1 MSPPRIL
8 STKPDL
14 RGIDVAASQVLLWP
28 CHMFTV
34 ALPKRQVRTLN
45 LFEHTVLRLA
55 RAGCNDAGRIAEL
68 ICLDQH
74 TVSAILRRL
83 VGLRYL
89 DQGLRFLRDP
99 DEAASPSENGWE
111 SARVF
116 VDLLGGR
123 LLPHLYY
130 DTPAYAECLRD
141 DGSRFQGERG
151 PIEARVLRWDAEQRR
166 RTPSAREVHAVARI
180 QARRS
185 GGRSAT
191 ADVAVSTAGQ
201 AISVLDSPDLVYL
214 PTNAVLQA
222 GNHEHIL
229 LADPFGHGACG
240 TLAEVFHLA
249 RGNDEA
255 VRKVAASL
263 LGEARIGGRA
273 AQAGRG
279 NVHAATGR
287 WPQVARPYGQAAK
300 ALQDAARP
308 VASSEDAR
316 HAARATGT
324 CLRMLYDALEH
335 TLHGLVREYPPG
347 PGLRALLAGQPAPA
361 NGAQL
366 LAYATQLGL
375 HAGPVQ
381 QRLLLVHPGK
391 FRGEL
396 QVELAPLLALNLAV
410 ACAERDGSHPL
421 RLLAEAHP
429 GWLGFLTRLKTIRD
443 SVAHGGSVEAMQPDA
458 LAAYLAE
465 VGAMIELMLPGG
477 TGTGAGASQASDV
490 DGTPERWRHQ
500 ARLQARLDA
509 NAALAPSALDRLPE
523 RLAKA
528 CIELELVFDAAGGE
542 HGQAAPTAADGAAVV
557 GALASMLQMALEE
570 CLALLPPA
578 PRLAPDVDLRA
589 LARERAARAG
599 FDLAGGQL
607 PPALGRVNP
616 GRLGAALRG
625 QSASLQCACMALL
638 LTAELPWLEGLARRL
653 PALARLAGELAAL
666 RRHGYLEHDIA
677 RTELVRLR
685 TQTYDS
691 IPYLTET

>member
-1 MSPPRIL
+1 VSPPRIL

-116 VDLLGGR
+116 VELLGGR

-151 PIEARVLRWDAEQRR
+151 PIEARVLRWDAEQRM

-191 ADVAVSTAGQ
+191 ADVAASTAGQ

-214 PTNAVLQA
+214 ATNAVLQA

-273 AQAGRG
+273 AQTGRA
-279 NVHAATGR
+279 NVRASTGR
-287 WPQVARPYGQAAK
+287 WPQVARHYGQAAK
-300 ALQDAARP
+300 ALQEASRA

-316 HAARATGT
+316 HAARATGA
-324 CLRMLYDALEH
+324 CLRKLYDALEH

-366 LAYATQLGL
+366 LVYATQLGL
-375 HAGPVQ
+375 HAGPLQ

-410 ACAERDGSHPL
+410 ACAERDGGHPL
-421 RLLAEAHP
+421 RLLAESHP
-429 GWLGFLTRLKTIRD
+429 DWLGFLTRLKAIRD
-443 SVAHGGSVEAMQPDA
+443 SVAHGGTVEAMQSDA

-477 TGTGAGASQASDV
+477 TGTGAPQASAV

-509 NAALAPSALDRLPE
+509 NTALAPSALDRLPE

-542 HGQAAPTAADGAAVV
+542 HGQAALTAADGAAVV
-557 GALASMLQMALEE
+557 GALASMLQMAFEE

-578 PRLAPDVDLRA
+578 PRLALDVDLRA

-625 QSASLQCACMALL
+625 QSVSLQ
-638 LTAELPWLEGLARRL
+638 WRL

-666 RRHGYLEHDIA
+666 RGHGYLEHDIA

>member
-8 STKPDL
+8 SVTPDL
-14 RGIDVAASQVLLWP
+14 RGIDVAARQVLLWP

-55 RAGCNDAGRIAEL
+55 RVGCNDAGRIGEL
-68 ICLDQH
+68 LCLDRH
-74 TVSAILRRL
+74 TVAAILRRL

-89 DQGLRFLRDP
+89 DQELHFLRDP
-99 DEAASPSENGWE
+99 DEAATPGEDGWE

-116 VDLLGGR
+116 VELLGGR
-123 LLPHLYY
+123 LLPHLSY

-151 PIEARVLRWDAEQRR
+151 PIEARVLRWSAEQRAR
-166 RTPSAREVHAVARI
+166 VPSAREVHAVARI

-191 ADVAVSTAGQ
+191 AGVSVPAAGQ

-214 PTNAVLQA
+214 ATSAVLQA

-240 TLAEVFHLA
+240 TLAEVFQLA
-249 RGNDEA
+249 RGSDEA
-255 VRKVAASL
+255 VRKVAAGL
-263 LGEARIGGRA
+263 LGEARIGGRSA
-273 AQAGRG
+273 RTGRG
-279 NVHAATGR
+279 NALAPGSR
-287 WPQVARPYGQAAK
+287 WPEVARHYGQAGK
-300 ALQDAARP
+300 ALQDASRP

-316 HAARATGT
+316 HAARATGA
-324 CLRMLYDALEH
+324 CLRKLYEALEH

-366 LAYATQLGL
+366 LAYAAQLGL
-375 HAGPVQ
+375 RAGPAQ
-381 QRLLLVHPGK
+381 QRLLLVDPGK
-391 FRGEL
+391 FRGEP

-410 ACAERDGSHPL
+410 ACAERDGGHPL
-421 RLLAEAHP
+421 RLLAEVHP
-429 GWLGFLTRLKTIRD
+429 DWLGFLLRLKETRD
-443 SVAHGGSVEAMQPDA
+443 SVAHGGAIEAMRPDA
-458 LAAYLAE
+458 LGPRLAE
-465 VGAMIELMLPGG
+465 VGAMIELLLPGA
-477 TGTGAGASQASDV
+477 TGARQASPA

-509 NAALAPSALDRLPE
+509 DAALAPSALDRLPE

-528 CIELELVFDAAGGE
+528 CIELELLFDAAGGYD
-542 HGQAAPTAADGAAVV
+542 GQAAPTAADGAAVV
-557 GALASMLQMALEE
+557 GALASMLQLALEE
-570 CLALLPPA
+570 CLALFPPVPRAA
-578 PRLAPDVDLRA
+578 PGVDLRA
-589 LARERAARAG
+589 LARERAASAG
-599 FDLAGGQL
+599 FELAGGQL
-607 PPALGRVNP
+607 PPALDRVNP
-616 GRLGAALRG
+616 GRLAAALRG
-625 QSASLQCACMALL
+625 QSVSLQCTFMALL
-638 LTAELPWLEGLARRL
+638 ITADAPWLERLARRL
-653 PALARLAGELAAL
+653 PALARLTGELAVL

-685 TQTYDS
+685 KQTYDS